1 MIQYKLLKSKLTGYV
16 YAQQVETQPFTSK
29 HLKEKLKKYHGS
41 IAAAVLDY
49 AFNIIAEELG
59 EGKTISLDEFGS
71 FSIRLGITKK
81 AVKNFEDVHTQDI
94 KIKGI
99 RFKPSKV
106 LKRELD
112 SQEIHLQKGDTKRRK
127 KTTDDRWVALY
138 NYILEQMNTYGIPR
152 EDIVITTKLYRL
164 LTSCTDYA
172 ARKELAQFCHEGS
185 LHRIPTGKTLLYTL
199 AI

>member
-41 IAAAVLDY
+41 IAAAVLDD

-81 AVKNFEDVHTQDI
+81 AVK
-94 KIKGI
+94 GI

-127 KTTDDRWVALY
+127 NTTDDRWVALY
-138 NYILEQMNTYGIPR
+138 NYILEQMSTYGKPR
-152 EDIVITTKLYRL
+152 EDIVITTTLYRQ
-164 LTSCTDYA
+164 LTNCTDYA
-172 ARKELAQFCHEGS
+172 ARKELAQFCQEGS